1 MAQLWLG
8 SRYRLVKVLG
18 SGGAA
23 MVWRAWD
30 ERMRRY
36 VAVKVLK
43 DTFGVANSDR
53 FGLEAVLAGGLSSP
67 NIVVVHDRG
76 KKVMERRAGPAEPA
90 DAQPYGPATRVLTPH
105 DELPATLDPQATSV
119 LGPVLGGHQEPDGTV
134 MYVAMELITGRS
146 MAQLVADGA
155 WLPIP
160 LVVGWAIQLCDG
172 LDVAHSGG
180 VLHRDIKT
188 ANVMVGSRGVV
199 KILDFG
205 IARYMETLSS
215 RAGITLP
222 GSMLGTPAYM
232 SPEQIR
238 GGEIDGRAD
247 LYSVGCVLHELLT
260 GAPPFGLDH
269 PHALLHRHL
278 TIPPESVRNTRLE
291 VPDDLASLVLELL
304 GKRPASRPAT
314 AAEVRDRL
322 CELSIKAP
330 RDLAPQPW
338 GAGEP
343 EPAES
348 VTAADTQD
356 QPVRLLPPPRP
367 EPERA
372 RAADSVHMVRVELG
386 RHMRVYGPDHPE
398 TLLLREQLA
407 NRLGRDGDVD
417 AALALL
423 RAVISDSGRLR
434 GALDPGTLRAR
445 RALARWTAESGRAD
459 VAAHLLKGLLPD
471 QVQVLGTD
479 HTETLRVRRELARRE
494 GDSGNHE
501 GAVRLLRALVPDVIR
516 VLGPEHDLVT
526 EVWDELTSWEHRLDR
541 ARLRDQA

>member
-1 MAQLWLG
+1 
-8 SRYRLVKVLG
+8 
-18 SGGAA
+18 
-23 MVWRAWD
+23 
-30 ERMRRY
+30 
-36 VAVKVLK
+36 
-43 DTFGVANSDR
+43 
-53 FGLEAVLAGGLSSP
+53 
-67 NIVVVHDRG
+67 
-76 KKVMERRAGPAEPA
+76 
-90 DAQPYGPATRVLTPH
+90 
-105 DELPATLDPQATSV
+105 
-119 LGPVLGGHQEPDGTV
+119 
-134 MYVAMELITGRS
+134 
-146 MAQLVADGA
+146 
-155 WLPIP
+155 
-160 LVVGWAIQLCDG
+160 
-172 LDVAHSGG
+172 
-180 VLHRDIKT
+180 
-188 ANVMVGSRGVV
+188 
-199 KILDFG
+199 
-205 IARYMETLSS
+205 
-215 RAGITLP
+215 
-222 GSMLGTPAYM
+222 MLGTPAYM

-304 GKRPASRPAT
+304 GKRPESRPAT

-322 CELSIKAP
+322 CELSIKPP

-338 GAGEP
+338 GSTEP
-343 EPAES
+343 ESIERPAPP
-348 VTAADTQD
+348 DTQD
-356 QPVRLLPPPRP
+356 QPVRLLPPSRAT
-367 EPERA
+367 EPERV
-372 RAADSVHMVRVELG
+372 RAADSVQMLRVELG

-407 NRLGRDGDVD
+407 NRLGREGDTG
-417 AALALL
+417 AALTLL

-459 VAAHLLKGLLPD
+459 EAAQLLKGLLPD

-516 VLGPEHDLVT
+516 VLGPDHDLVT